1 MLTALQRWNFNNVK
15 DECLTVVMVLL
26 RYFKL
31 KYIFKDCYACVEVLA
46 HFTEIVGNVLKVQRR
61 TFRLRKKKAPHSLDL
76 RVTQYSQSGNGFKSR
91 TGVYFRQFLTSI
103 IKFKNINNI
112 RPIEKKN
119 KQTEKPLQF
128 AASLPGGHINF
139 MICLI
144 SDATYQISVT
154 LPSFNSCLK
163 VSRSIRKRDVI
174 NSFSHLN
181 HFFVK

>member
-1 MLTALQRWNFNNVK
+1 MHVLKSSRTLPKQQ
-15 DECLTVVMVLL
+15 VM
-26 RYFKL
+26 Y
-31 KYIFKDCYACVEVLA
+31 
-46 HFTEIVGNVLKVQRR
+46 KVQRR
-61 TFRLRKKKAPHSLDL
+61 TFRLRKKIASHSLDL